1 MRFKT
6 LQDLDVITLENSY
19 LRLLTVYN
27 VNCFVLR
34 ILNISNKSNI
44 TSQSI
49 MDTRKNSGGARLEV
63 AMATYEESRTVIYCN
78 MQ

>member
-1 MRFKT
+1 MRLKT
-6 LQDLDVITLENSY
+6 LLDLDIVTLENPYS
-19 LRLLTVYN
+19 RLLTVYN

-34 ILNISNKSNI
+34 ILNISNKSSF

-49 MDTRKNSGGARLEV
+49 MDTRKNTGGARLEV